1 MIFVQCLVGKQ
12 WDKVL
17 MQDVSG
23 SKGELCYHCL
33 GLVLLGMV
41 LKEIRTEHL
50 YMNLISK

>member
-23 SKGELCYHCL
+23 SKELCYHCL

-41 LKEIRTEHL
+41 LKKSGLSIF
-50 YMNLISK
+50 I